1 MPDVPALFDFS
12 ILLRREDAHP
22 SRRFFYAF
30 EGYAGWRRR
39 SHLSLRPSRMLRL
52 KRVMF
57 IVPPGEFE
65 RHIEDGVEL
74 TGLGF

>member
-1 MPDVPALFDFS
+1 
-12 ILLRREDAHP
+12 
-22 SRRFFYAF
+22 
-30 EGYAGWRRR
+30 
-39 SHLSLRPSRMLRL
+39 MLRL